1 MTNEQ
6 DALRNEEV
14 FHLSNAELIK
24 RVRGAV
30 ANECGL
36 KQAQQWNVEKPIIEW
51 DNLLKTKLISKPCF
65 I

>member
-6 DALRNEEV
+6 DVLRNEEV
-14 FHLSNAELIK
+14 FHLSNSDLMKRIK
-24 RVRGAV
+24 VAI
-30 ANECGL
+30 ANERGL

-51 DNLLKTKLISKPCF
+51 DALLTTKLISKPCF